1 MNTDTLLGLVEAKLL
16 TLGYLP
22 PDIAAVRETIRNTIE
37 SDPPEWEDAEE
48 VRIAQRDLVDLV
60 TAMGA
65 PGTLATAATY
75 QGGATPPPPPSG
87 GQVLGDISSLIP
99 QGPPPSRA
107 GQGGSMFAA
116 PPGVRTATIGSAGG
130 MADAGKFAPAAGG
143 AAQVITYG
151 LGWAARNPR
160 LARYGGWLM
169 DAAGQALAYAGG
181 YAAGQA
187 MTGAAGVGTQTGADP
202 ALAGQ
207 AEMAGVGGGGG
218 VNPEITVDGVV
229 SNMVA
234 LAPYFRDIWVNRGVM
249 GDAANVIAKALQ
261 YIMTGNANVTS
272 MDRCNFVADR
282 FAEKFPDVADAISQF
297 QCGLAEGIGLT
308 KQGELVFMA
317 LKLHHAG
324 VSFQEVCA
332 RCRR

>member
-1 MNTDTLLGLVEAKLL
+1 MNTEELLQRVEAKL
-16 TLGYLP
+16 TQLGYTP
-22 PDIAAVRETIRNTIE
+22 PDLAAVRDVVRTTIE
-37 SDPPEWEDAEE
+37 SDPPEWENAEE
-48 VRIAQRDLVDLV
+48 VRIAERDLVNLV
-60 TAMGA
+60 TDRGG
-65 PGTLATAATY
+65 PGTLGNAATY
-75 QGGATPPPPPSG
+75 RGGAVPPPPPATAN
-87 GQVLGDISSLIP
+87 VLGDISTLIP
-99 QGPPPSRA
+99 TGPPPSRA
-107 GQGGSMFAA
+107 GQPTSGFVSPGIIGGQVNA
-116 PPGVRTATIGSAGG
+116 
-130 MADAGKFAPAAGG
+130 ADAGKFAGPAGASAGS
-143 AAQVITYG
+143 AISYG

-181 YAAGQA
+181 YAAGQVMTSSGGAAIGTQVDA
-187 MTGAAGVGTQTGADP
+187 MGGMGQAEAAGVGTS
-202 ALAGQ
+202 
-207 AEMAGVGGGGG
+207 GG
-218 VNPEITVDGVV
+218 VNPEITVEGVI

-234 LAPYFRDIWVNRGVM
+234 LAPYFRDIWVNRSVM
-249 GDAANVIAKALQ
+249 GPASQVIAQGLQ
-261 YIMTGNANVTS
+261 YIMTGNAQVTA

-297 QCGLAEGIGLT
+297 QCGLSEGIGLS